1 MQQEEKNAQADSELK
16 TKKQKKPKESSPL
29 PVSESPVDYNQ
40 PKWEQK
46 ASEDDESKKSSFLS
60 ESELPESYDELSS
73 NSLSES
79 LKSNESDEPISGSPS
94 ESLLNI
100 RSNSTFLDSPLGLV
114 ESDKITGEPISNS
127 LSEPL
132 KQKEVPSERQSDS
145 LPKQL
150 SVSHE
155 NHPKTTPD
163 NSESPLESLG
173 NSQLIKEIQNSDAL
187 PDSLTGAALARRL
200 DVSPSTLRHKKTAR
214 NFGKWTKGHDP
225 DGIAWQ
231 YDGKKFIPQ
240 QQG

>member
-16 TKKQKKPKESSPL
+16 TKKQKKPKESSAL

-46 ASEDDESKKSSFLS
+46 ASEDDESKESSFLS
-60 ESELPESYDELSS
+60 ESELPESYNELSS

-100 RSNSTFLDSPLGLV
+100 QSNSTFLDSPLGLV

-127 LSEPL
+127 LSEPS

-145 LPKQL
+145 PPKQS

-163 NSESPLESLG
+163 KSESPLESLG
-173 NSQLIKEIQNSDAL
+173 SSQSIKEIQNSDAL
-187 PDSLTGAALARRL
+187 PNSLTGAALARRL

-214 NFGKWTKGHDP
+214 NFGKWTKGHDL
-225 DGIAWQ
+225 GC
-231 YDGKKFIPQ
+231 FV
-240 QQG
+240 